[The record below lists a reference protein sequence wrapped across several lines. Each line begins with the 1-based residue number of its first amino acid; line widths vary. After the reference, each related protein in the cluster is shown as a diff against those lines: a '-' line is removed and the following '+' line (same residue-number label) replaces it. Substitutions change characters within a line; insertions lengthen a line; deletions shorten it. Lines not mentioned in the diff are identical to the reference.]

1 LQPLAG
7 SQVENV
13 KTGTVLRARDA
24 LTAAGFG
31 GARVRE
37 LNVNA
42 GNPRASRGDKQ
53 NRQGRVALR
62 QLGPELSGTS

>member
-1 LQPLAG
+1 M
-7 SQVENV
+7 
-13 KTGTVLRARDA
+13 

-42 GNPRASRGDKQ
+42 EHPRASRGDKQ
-53 NRQGRVALR
+53 DREGRVARR
-62 QLGPELSGTS
+62 QLGPELPGIR